1 MLTAARCIALLHDV
15 GKLGVSN
22 LVLDK
27 PRKLNA
33 DEWTR
38 GGPSRRLHTHNIL
51 ARTDSF
57 QELARVAAAHHD
69 RLDGKGYPNAPL
81 SDAITLESR
90 IITTDD
96 IFDAISADRPYRPG
110 LPLAK
115 TPAIMAHE
123 VGSAIEPLCFETL
136 KSLLLES

>member
-1 MLTAARCIALLHDV
+1 M
-15 GKLGVSN
+15 
-22 LVLDK
+22 LDK

-33 DEWTR
+33 DEWTAVGR
-38 GGPSRRLHTHNIL
+38 HAGYTHNIL
-51 ARTDSF
+51 ARTGPF
-57 QELARVAAAHHD
+57 QELTCVAAPHHD

-81 SDAITLESR
+81 SNAITLESR

-123 VGSAIEPLCFETL
+123 VGSAIEPLCFEAL